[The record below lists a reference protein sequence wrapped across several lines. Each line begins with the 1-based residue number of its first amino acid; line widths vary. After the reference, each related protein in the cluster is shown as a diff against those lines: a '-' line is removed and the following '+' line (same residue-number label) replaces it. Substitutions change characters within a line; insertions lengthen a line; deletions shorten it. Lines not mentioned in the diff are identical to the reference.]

1 MELEANFVKNDRKR
15 CVHALFIFYDK
26 VGVVGKNQYK
36 VQVHYNMGN
45 TKKNS
50 MWVELV
56 ANFVNNDQKEVTY
69 NLLYYMISLHF
80 FEIKSSP

>member
-1 MELEANFVKNDRKR
+1 MCT
-15 CVHALFIFYDK
+15 CVVHFYDK

-45 TKKNS
+45 TKKDS

-56 ANFVNNDQKEVTY
+56 ANFVNNDQKEVTH